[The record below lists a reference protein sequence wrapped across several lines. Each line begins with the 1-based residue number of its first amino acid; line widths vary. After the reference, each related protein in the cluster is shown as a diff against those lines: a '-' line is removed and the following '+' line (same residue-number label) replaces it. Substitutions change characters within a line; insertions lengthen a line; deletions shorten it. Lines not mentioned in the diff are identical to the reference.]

1 MDVRNCK
8 KCGKVFAYNG
18 HNLCPQCKKN
28 EEEEFKIVKE
38 YIYENPG
45 ADIQLVSQETGVEVK
60 KILRYLREGKLEI
73 REGNGNLILDCER
86 CGTSIKTGRFCER
99 CTAEVHRELKSS
111 ISPRLSDNTAEKQQ
125 NSRDRMHILDRHKR

>member
-18 HNLCPQCKKN
+18 YNTCPQCKKQD
-28 EEEEFKIVKE
+28 EEEFMVVKE
-38 YIYENPG
+38 YVYDNPG

-60 KILRYLREGKLEI
+60 KILRYLRDGKLEI

-86 CGTSIKTGRFCER
+86 CGAAIKTGRFCER
-99 CTAEVHRELKSS
+99 CTVEMQRELRSS
-111 ISPRLSDNTAEKQQ
+111 ISPKNTSDKAK
-125 NSRDRMHILDRHKR
+125 SSGDRMFIADRRKK